1 MLELDDNDLLFLF
14 QNDPVKAYEILF
26 KKYYKILCLQA
37 VFFLRDESQAEDLVL
52 ELFTE
57 IWDKKIYKKIGTSF
71 KSYLYRAVRNKC
83 INAAKKN
90 KLSRVN
96 LEKYMVSC
104 SRKRE
109 GISIERKELEANINV
124 ALKEFPDQRLKAFT
138 LVYLDNKKYQQAA
151 DEMGLSI
158 NSVKTH
164 LKLALKTLRE
174 KLNGFK

>member
-14 QNDPVKAYEILF
+14 KNDPVKAYEILF

-37 VFFLRDESQAEDLVL
+37 AFFLRDKPQAEDLVL

-57 IWDKKIYKKIGTSF
+57 VWDKKIYKKIRTSF

-83 INAAKKN
+83 INAGKKN
-90 KLSRVN
+90 KLSRID
-96 LEKYMVSC
+96 LENYIVS
-104 SRKRE
+104 RPIKKE
-109 GISIERKELEANINV
+109 GVSIERKELEANINL

-164 LKLALKTLRE
+164 LKLALKTLRK
-174 KLNGFK
+174 KLEGFK